1 MTTLTQTQLD
11 FRQAMSNL
19 AAAVNIV
26 TTDGPHGKL
35 GITVSAVCSFTD
47 DPPTLIVCVNR
58 SSAAHD
64 VFAANGTV
72 AINVL
77 SSDQEEL
84 ARHFSGATKVPMEE
98 RFAWDIWEEGT
109 NAPVLKDAR
118 VAIVGNVKTM
128 LTRGTHSAM
137 FVEVESVRTRDGSGG
152 LVYDNR
158 TFHPVKVDQTL
169 GA

>member
-1 MTTLTQTQLD
+1 MSTLTQTQLD

-26 TTDGPHGKL
+26 TTDGEHGKL

-47 DPPTLIVCVNR
+47 SPPTLIVCVNR

-64 VFAANGTV
+64 IFAANGTV

-77 SSDQEEL
+77 SDGQEDL

-98 RFAWDIWEEGT
+98 RFAWDVWDHDAG
-109 NAPVLKDAR
+109 APVLRDAR
-118 VAIVGNVKTM
+118 VAIVGQVKTM
-128 LTRGTHSAM
+128 LTKGTHSAM
-137 FVEVESVRTRDGSGG
+137 FVEVESVRTADGSGG

-158 TFHPVKVDQTL
+158 TFHPVKVAQPQ
-169 GA
+169 GV

>member
-19 AAAVNIV
+19 AAAVHIV
-26 TTDGPHGKL
+26 TTDGEHGKL

-64 VFAANGTV
+64 IFAANGTV
-72 AINVL
+72 AINIL
-77 SSDQEEL
+77 SDDQEEM

-98 RFAWDIWEEGT
+98 RFGWDVWDHE
-109 NAPVLKDAR
+109 ASVPVLRDAR

-128 LTRGTHSAM
+128 LTKGTHSAM
-137 FVEVESVRTRDGSGG
+137 LVEVESVRTRDGSGG

-158 TFHPVKVDQTL
+158 AFHPVKAQGPQGV
-169 GA
+169 